1 MPNNQALRPNRSHR
15 RFLLIEMSAPAFKQ
29 PTCRD
34 RQAFLRPKGGT
45 PPSSQ
50 SFGLMAVHHGARR
63 NPMRHQQENDAAFL
77 RRLADDIRS
86 LAEEAPEAADELR
99 AISNEIDAEVQ
110 QQNEAALRRRDFSS
124 STRSLFARLAT
135 GS

>member
-1 MPNNQALRPNRSHR
+1 
-15 RFLLIEMSAPAFKQ
+15 
-29 PTCRD
+29 
-34 RQAFLRPKGGT
+34 
-45 PPSSQ
+45 
-50 SFGLMAVHHGARR
+50 
-63 NPMRHQQENDAAFL
+63 MRHQQENDAAFL

-124 STRSLFARLAT
+124 STRSLSARLAT